1 MLKSDFK
8 RQKNP
13 CLWRIDGKNLLQKYE
28 PILYKGSIAFR
39 NISTV
44 SLRKFFNHLCY
55 EILKLVYSTPVG
67 LRTIRDYTFPLTLN
81 LHFKARQK
89 LL

>member
-44 SLRKFFNHLCY
+44 SLRKNFQ
-55 EILKLVYSTPVG
+55 SS
-67 LRTIRDYTFPLTLN
+67 
-81 LHFKARQK
+81 

>member
-8 RQKNP
+8 WQKSP

-28 PILYKGSIAFR
+28 PIPHEGGTAYR

-44 SLRKFFNHLCY
+44 SLCC
-55 EILKLVYSTPVG
+55 
-67 LRTIRDYTFPLTLN
+67 
-81 LHFKARQK
+81 
-89 LL
+89 